1 MFSGREGVHMRK
13 LTAVILIFAMTLSL
27 CGCRKTKVKML
38 VKEYRSG
45 FGITGQ
51 DFSGYR
57 EYEVKNIKEGDVIVG
72 GFLGSEFKIAEN
84 EREAENVWVMKIGEI
99 SDEGVVVT
107 TRQGTLTRTYG
118 IPMSLE
124 SLCHMDD
131 GPNYSYMVIFS

>member
-1 MFSGREGVHMRK
+1 MKK
-13 LTAVILIFAMTLSL
+13 LIAVIVLFAMILSL
-27 CGCRKTKVKML
+27 SGCKKTTVKML

-45 FGITGQ
+45 FGIAGQ

-72 GFLGSEFKIAEN
+72 GFFGSDFKIAEN
-84 EREAENVWVMKIGEI
+84 EQEAENVWIMKIGEI

-124 SLCHMDD
+124 SLGHMDD
-131 GPNYSYMVIFS
+131 GPNYEYMIIFR

>member
-1 MFSGREGVHMRK
+1 MKRF
-13 LTAVILIFAMTLSL
+13 LAVILLFDVALSF
-27 CGCRKTKVKML
+27 CGCSKTSVKML

-45 FGITGQ
+45 FGISGE

-72 GFLGSEFKIAEN
+72 GFFGSEFKIAEN

-99 SDEGVVVT
+99 SGEGVVVT

-124 SLCHMDD
+124 SLGHMDD
-131 GPNYSYMVIFS
+131 GPNYDYMIIFR

>member
-1 MFSGREGVHMRK
+1 MKRF
-13 LTAVILIFAMTLSL
+13 LAVILLFAVALTF
-27 CGCRKTKVKML
+27 CGCSKTSVKML

-45 FGITGQ
+45 FGISGE

-99 SDEGVVVT
+99 SGEGVVVT

-118 IPMSLE
+118 IPMSIE
-124 SLCHMDD
+124 SLGHMDD
-131 GPNYSYMVIFS
+131 GPNYDYVILFR

>member
-57 EYEVKNIKEGDVIVG
+57 EYEVKNIKEGDVI
-72 GFLGSEFKIAEN
+72 EIAF
-84 EREAENVWVMKIGEI
+84 G
-99 SDEGVVVT
+99 
-107 TRQGTLTRTYG
+107 TRTVKAKVL
-118 IPMSLE
+118 SLLE
-124 SLCHMDD
+124 STKKDD
-131 GPNYSYMVIFS
+131 AKEMYELL

>member
-1 MFSGREGVHMRK
+1 MRK

-99 SDEGVVVT
+99 SGEGVVVT

-131 GPNYSYMVIFS
+131 GPTYSYMVIFS

>member
-1 MFSGREGVHMRK
+1 MKK
-13 LTAVILIFAMTLSL
+13 LIAVIVLFAMILSL
-27 CGCRKTKVKML
+27 SGCKKTKVKML

-72 GFLGSEFKIAEN
+72 GIIGSDFEIATDEDAA
-84 EREAENVWVMKIGEI
+84 ERLWIMKIGEI

-107 TRQGTLTRTYG
+107 TRKGTMLRSFGTPVTF
-118 IPMSLE
+118 E
-124 SLCHMDD
+124 SLFHMDD
-131 GPNYSYMVIFS
+131 GPNYDYEVIFR

>member
-1 MFSGREGVHMRK
+1 MKRF
-13 LTAVILIFAMTLSL
+13 LAVILLFAVALSF
-27 CGCRKTKVKML
+27 CGCSKTSVKML

-45 FGITGQ
+45 FGISGE

-72 GFLGSEFKIAEN
+72 GFFGSEFKIAEN

-124 SLCHMDD
+124 SLVHMDD
-131 GPNYSYMVIFS
+131 GPNYDYMIIFS

>member
-1 MFSGREGVHMRK
+1 MKK
-13 LTAVILIFAMTLSL
+13 LIAVIVLFAMILSL
-27 CGCRKTKVKML
+27 SGCQKIKVKML

-72 GFLGSEFKIAEN
+72 GIIGSDFEIATDEDVA
-84 EREAENVWVMKIGEI
+84 ERLWIMKIGEI

-107 TRQGTLTRTYG
+107 TRKGTMLRTFG
-118 IPMSLE
+118 TPVTFE
-124 SLCHMDD
+124 SLFHMDD
-131 GPNYSYMVIFS
+131 GPNYDYEVIFRY

>member
-1 MFSGREGVHMRK
+1 MKRF
-13 LTAVILIFAMTLSL
+13 LAVILLFAVALSF
-27 CGCRKTKVKML
+27 CGCSKTSVKML

-45 FGITGQ
+45 FGISGE

-99 SDEGVVVT
+99 SGEGVVVT

-118 IPMSLE
+118 IPMSIE
-124 SLCHMDD
+124 SLGHLDD
-131 GPNYSYMVIFS
+131 GPNYDYMIIFR

>member
-1 MFSGREGVHMRK
+1 MKRF
-13 LTAVILIFAMTLSL
+13 LAVILLFVVALSF
-27 CGCRKTKVKML
+27 CGCSKTSVKML

-45 FGITGQ
+45 FGISGE

-72 GFLGSEFKIAEN
+72 GFFGSEFKIAEN

-99 SDEGVVVT
+99 SGEGVVVT

-124 SLCHMDD
+124 SLGHMDD
-131 GPNYSYMVIFS
+131 GPDYDYMIIFS

>member
-1 MFSGREGVHMRK
+1 MKRF
-13 LTAVILIFAMTLSL
+13 LAVILLFAVALSF
-27 CGCRKTKVKML
+27 CGCSKTSVKML

-45 FGITGQ
+45 FGISGE

-72 GFLGSEFKIAEN
+72 GFFGSEFKIAEN

-124 SLCHMDD
+124 SLGHMDD
-131 GPNYSYMVIFS
+131 GPNYSYMIIFS